1 MEHNESEWRVAAHED
16 NQSGEPQGEIPFAE
30 DRSGAWDDKMRAL
43 EEIHVEIGA
52 RLTAIQTALDD
63 NTTEFESDWQE
74 GKGGGYEEY
83 QQAEVS

>member
-1 MEHNESEWRVAAHED
+1 
-16 NQSGEPQGEIPFAE
+16 
-30 DRSGAWDDKMRAL
+30 MRAL

-52 RLTAIQTALDD
+52 RLTAIQAALDD